1 MFLSRIELK
10 LTYGIDLEIG
20 KAYVDRPVPEEN
32 LYWSGRKL
40 YVPPVSGYLFMP
52 IFADL
57 AFRCGIPRE
66 QVLSEQAFRL
76 AEDVLHSAMKLEK
89 GMISWEE
96 HVSESIALASA
107 QSRNPLLLEDL
118 KQYFSGKP
126 APSGFVY
133 GTPFPSLNRADTY
146 LFYLV
151 IFAFDKETLGRL
163 LDAWYAMITYFL
175 IMDDLVDIRSDLEKQ
190 EENAFI
196 DAGLNEAG
204 VTRILAMIDDA
215 HDKMLR
221 VNPVMAN
228 RIDYKRSTT
237 DVRGIVASFG
247 KTTEDPGVAEV

>member
-1 MFLSRIELK
+1 MFLSRNELK

-20 KAYVDRPVPEEN
+20 QAYVDRPVPEGN
-32 LYWSGRKL
+32 LYWKGRKL
-40 YVPPVSGYLFMP
+40 YITPVSGYLFMP

-57 AFRCGIPRE
+57 AMRCGVPRAE
-66 QVLSEQAFRL
+66 LLSEQAFTL
-76 AEDVLHSAMKLEK
+76 AEQLLHSAMKLEM
-89 GMISWEE
+89 GMINWEE
-96 HVSESIALASA
+96 HVAEATSLATA
-107 QSRNPLLLEDL
+107 QSKNPLLLEDL
-118 KQYFSGKP
+118 KQYFSGSA
-126 APSGFVY
+126 APSGFAY

-151 IFAFDKETLGRL
+151 VFDVNRETLGSL

-175 IMDDLVDIRSDLEKQ
+175 IMDDLGDIRSDLEKQ

-196 DAGLNEAG
+196 DAGLNESG
-204 VTRILAMIDDA
+204 VARILAMIDDA

-237 DVRGIVASFG
+237 DVRGIVSSFM
-247 KTTEDPGVAEV
+247 KH